1 VREKNILITGI
12 TGQDGIF
19 LTHNLIRSTN
29 HKIYGTS
36 RQGGEYFLQKYRQIF
51 NDEFDQNRICIL
63 TKNLN
68 NYGEVKE
75 TIEISNPS
83 TIYNLSGPSSVYE
96 SLKHPQS
103 MQEITNP
110 ALNILKY
117 LNTEQF
123 QSHFIQA
130 SSSEMF
136 GSNPIEIYDENSL
149 MVPNTPYAKAKLEIH
164 NEINNLRNLSDNLFT
179 SAIMFNHESEI
190 RNQNFLFMK
199 IINTVIKI
207 KKKEEKVLIVGSLE
221 YVRDWS
227 YAGDIIEA
235 LVKIDEN
242 ELNDNFVIGSGT
254 GTKIKDL
261 INLSFNFFD
270 LDWQKFVEVD
280 SSILRDGDPIKK
292 ISNPAKIKKL
302 TGWEPRLSVDEIIK
316 KIIDFKLI

>member
-199 IINTVIKI
+199 IINTV
-207 KKKEEKVLIVGSLE
+207 
-221 YVRDWS
+221 
-227 YAGDIIEA
+227 
-235 LVKIDEN
+235 
-242 ELNDNFVIGSGT
+242 
-254 GTKIKDL
+254 
-261 INLSFNFFD
+261 
-270 LDWQKFVEVD
+270 
-280 SSILRDGDPIKK
+280 
-292 ISNPAKIKKL
+292 
-302 TGWEPRLSVDEIIK
+302 
-316 KIIDFKLI
+316 